1 MDTMT
6 QILDKMQTEEEA
18 LTPLERPNWYEM
30 SAAFAVSEKFPN
42 ENAETKEAI
51 YQLVWGLSQGKISVV
66 DDWEIT
72 DVIRQ
77 MLEDGRLAREDLLK
91 STDVPD
97 ICYAKIE
104 EAVVDDMKNERL

>member
-6 QILDKMQTEEEA
+6 QVLDKIQTEEMA

-51 YQLVWGLSQGKISVV
+51 YQLVLGLSQGNLSVV
-66 DDWEIT
+66 DDWEIA

-77 MLEDGRLAREDLLK
+77 MLEDERLTRKEIAVSID
-91 STDVPD
+91 DPD
-97 ICYAKIE
+97 NCYAKIE
-104 EAVVDDMKNERL
+104 EAVINDIKNERL

>member
-6 QILDKMQTEEEA
+6 QVLDKIQTEEMA
-18 LTPLERPNWYEM
+18 LTPRERPDWYEM
-30 SAAFAVSEKFPN
+30 SAAFAVCEVFP
-42 ENAETKEAI
+42 AEDVKISEAI
-51 YQLVWGLSQGKISVV
+51 YQLVWGLSQGKLSVV
-66 DDWEIT
+66 DDWEIA

-77 MLEDGRLAREDLLK
+77 MLEDGRLTREDLLK

>member
-6 QILDKMQTEEEA
+6 QVLDKIQTEEEA
-18 LTPLERPNWYEM
+18 LTPQERPDWYEM
-30 SAAFAVSEKFPN
+30 SAAFAVSEIFPA
-42 ENAETKEAI
+42 ENTKMSEAI
-51 YQLVWGLSQGKISVV
+51 YQLVLGISQGNLNVV
-66 DDWEIT
+66 DDWEIA

>member
-30 SAAFAVSEKFPN
+30 SAAFAVSENFPN

-72 DVIRQ
+72 DVINH
-77 MLEDGRLAREDLLK
+77 MLEDGRLTKKQIIESLK
-91 STDVPD
+91 NPDV
-97 ICYAKIE
+97 CYKKIE
-104 EAVVDDMKNERL
+104 GAVIDDMKSQRL